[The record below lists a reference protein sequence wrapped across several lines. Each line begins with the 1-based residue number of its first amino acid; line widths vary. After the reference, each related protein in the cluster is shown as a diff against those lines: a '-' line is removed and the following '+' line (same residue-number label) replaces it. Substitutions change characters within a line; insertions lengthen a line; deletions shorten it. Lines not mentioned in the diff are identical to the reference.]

1 MLNSKQTDRITSM
14 RHKFSDQVR
23 AAIDASGM
31 SRYAIS
37 KAIGLNQS
45 VLSRFMRGGGLSL
58 DTLDK
63 LADLLGL
70 AVVVKGSK
78 RRKGG

>member
-1 MLNSKQTDRITSM
+1 M